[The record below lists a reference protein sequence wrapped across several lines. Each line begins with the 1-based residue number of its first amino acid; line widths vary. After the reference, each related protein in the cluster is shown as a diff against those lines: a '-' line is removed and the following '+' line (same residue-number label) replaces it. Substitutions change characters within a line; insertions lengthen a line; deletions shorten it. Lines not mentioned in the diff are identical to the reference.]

1 MLAVVTSI
9 PIAILVLA
17 IDRDWAT
24 DLLLEH
30 NLSPVATADTAKDL
44 VGVAVGINA
53 AFLTLYFSLT
63 LLVLTVASGN
73 LAVRLVDRW
82 LDKRLVRVSL
92 SGLAFTL
99 VFTLCI
105 MGAMDSDADLADT
118 PLAAVAIVIGF
129 QALNVL
135 MLAVALHDLGR
146 TIFVDRSIHYLGQEA
161 ARSGTDIAGGT
172 AYAGAWAQTLRVP
185 REGYI
190 EGADLARMKRLL
202 GDDCGA
208 VRVCTAPGQHVLA
221 GEPMLMLE
229 KTCANPDK
237 LSDAVAI
244 GEFRSDAQGEV
255 FRIRLLVEIAARALS
270 PAVND
275 FYTAMACADRLAE
288 AMEGQTDR
296 WVNDDEMPV
305 WAEDPRL
312 ELPGQDF
319 IGLFRD
325 PLAAFRQ
332 AACKYPSVAIRSLGN
347 YRKLVG
353 RGVENGQPRGLLDF
367 FVEQAREL
375 AQHAADQA
383 TFERDRNDIMNRLA
397 DVEQALEG
405 APAA

>member
-105 MGAMDSDADLADT
+105 MGAMDSDADLPDT

-146 TIFVDRSIHYLGQEA
+146 TIFR
-161 ARSGTDIAGGT
+161 R
-172 AYAGAWAQTLRVP
+172 LRLP
-185 REGYI
+185 IR
-190 EGADLARMKRLL
+190 R
-202 GDDCGA
+202 
-208 VRVCTAPGQHVLA
+208 
-221 GEPMLMLE
+221 
-229 KTCANPDK
+229 
-237 LSDAVAI
+237 
-244 GEFRSDAQGEV
+244 
-255 FRIRLLVEIAARALS
+255 RI
-270 PAVND
+270 
-275 FYTAMACADRLAE
+275 
-288 AMEGQTDR
+288 
-296 WVNDDEMPV
+296 
-305 WAEDPRL
+305 
-312 ELPGQDF
+312 
-319 IGLFRD
+319 
-325 PLAAFRQ
+325 
-332 AACKYPSVAIRSLGN
+332 
-347 YRKLVG
+347 
-353 RGVENGQPRGLLDF
+353 
-367 FVEQAREL
+367 
-375 AQHAADQA
+375 
-383 TFERDRNDIMNRLA
+383 
-397 DVEQALEG
+397 
-405 APAA
+405 